1 MKVLLAGYNLDSEV
15 IDALVKNSPPR
26 LDITPETLS
35 AAYARISRDPRPVNE
50 LRAEARKEVERAR
63 RSNQTIIFKMGH
75 HSVAE
80 HAVFNFDIIGVS
92 RLAIEAI
99 EHFRLASF
107 TEKSQRYVKLG
118 GEVVVPEEIRQA
130 GREKEFLALT
140 RRQHELYQSLYE
152 RLRPY
157 FFERFEPYA
166 SDPKNQVIL
175 DNWAKEDARY
185 VLSLST
191 QSQLGMTVNARTL
204 ELMIR
209 RFAGARLA
217 ELRTLGKRLY
227 ELASKVAPSLLLF
240 TEASPYEVSTYDD
253 LLNASQPLIEKKIKW
268 EKIKKG
274 EKSRKTRQETVR
286 LINLTPGGDDYL
298 LAALL
303 HRILPLS
310 FEDCQRITRRLKPEE
325 KRKLFLTS
333 FRRLEFYDR
342 LLREFEHTDLAFEL
356 VVSASCFAQLK
367 RHRLAT
373 LTCQPYDPSLGVTV
387 PPSIRSIGASRE
399 FLAIMKEAENLY
411 EQLKPAGIDV
421 ASYALTNAHRR
432 RVLFKANVRELYH
445 ISRLRQDQSA
455 QWDIRNIV
463 GEMIKLARQAMPL
476 AFLLAGG
483 KDAFPGLYARLFG
496 QEPQMKPPA
505 LLRPASESK
514 EEK

>member
-15 IDALVKNSPPR
+15 IETLAKNSPPR

-92 RLAIEAI
+92 RLAIEEI
-99 EHFRLASF
+99 EHFRLASY

-118 GEVVVPEEIRQA
+118 GEVVVPEEIQKA
-130 GREKEFLALT
+130 GQEEAFINLT
-140 RRQHELYQSLYE
+140 QRQHELYQSLYE

-157 FFERFEPYA
+157 FFEKYKDYA
-166 SDPKNQVIL
+166 ADSKNQVIL

-217 ELRTLGKRLY
+217 ELRVLGKRLY
-227 ELASKVAPSLLLF
+227 ELASEVAPSLLLF
-240 TEASPYEVSTYDD
+240 TEASPYEVLTYGD
-253 LLNASQPLIEKKIKW
+253 LMRATESLIEKKIDL
-268 EKIKKG
+268 EKIKKRDK
-274 EKSRKTRQETVR
+274 KSDSVKLLNLVR
-286 LINLTPGGDDYL
+286 GGDDYL
-298 LAALL
+298 LACLL
-303 HRILPLS
+303 HRVLPFS
-310 FEDCQRITRRLKPEE
+310 FETCQQLVRELDFKE
-325 KRKLFLTS
+325 KKKLFLAS
-333 FRRLEFYDR
+333 WRRLEFYDR
-342 LLREFEHTDLAFEL
+342 LLREFEHIDLTFEL
-356 VVSASCFAQLK
+356 IVSASCFAQLK
-367 RHRLAT
+367 RHRMAT

-387 PPSIRSIGASRE
+387 PPSIKAIGASRE
-399 FLAIMKEAENLY
+399 FLAAMKEAESLY
-411 EQLKPAGIDV
+411 EKLKPVIGETATYV
-421 ASYALTNAHRR
+421 LTNAHRR

-445 ISRLRQDQSA
+445 LSRLREDLSA
-455 QWDIRNIV
+455 QWDIRHTV
-463 GEMIKLARQAMPL
+463 AKMIKLARKVMPL

-483 KDAFPGLYARLFG
+483 KDTFPARYSKIFG
-496 QEPQMKPPA
+496 HEPQMKPPA
-505 LLRPASESK
+505 LLKPVTES
-514 EEK
+514 